1 MDERIEKLEQ
11 KIDKLTEIVN
21 NQVVRDC
28 KKMSDHITFIENVY
42 TTVKS
47 PLEYVCSYFTT
58 TSLPSPENLQ
68 LKDK

>member
-1 MDERIEKLEQ
+1 MDKRIETLEK

-21 NQVVRDC
+21 NQVVGEC

-47 PLEYVCSYFTT
+47 PLEYVCGYFRT
-58 TSLPSPENLQ
+58 TSLPSPEKLQ
-68 LKDK
+68 LKEK